1 MIAALFFMGNGEFAA
16 KVLGKDAP
24 GILSDI
30 GIAMTNAVP
39 VGRAPTILIE
49 SAVAAITGLDGSGFS
64 GLPMVGS
71 IAQTFSVAT
80 GANVATL
87 AALGQVI
94 TIWIGGGTI
103 IPWGVIPVAAI
114 CNVKPTELA
123 RKNLIPVICGI
134 GAGIITAFCLL
145 S

>member
-1 MIAALFFMGNGEFAA
+1 
-16 KVLGKDAP
+16 
-24 GILSDI
+24 
-30 GIAMTNAVP
+30 
-39 VGRAPTILIE
+39 
-49 SAVAAITGLDGSGFS
+49 
-64 GLPMVGS
+64 
-71 IAQTFSVAT
+71 
-80 GANVATL
+80 L

-123 RKNLIPVICGI
+123 RKNLVPVLCGI